1 MGKSEGFEEREHHAG
16 GWGSVKALG
25 AILLRERV
33 PVEGARILLKQN
45 KPGGYACV
53 SCSWAKPADPHAAEF
68 CEEGAKATAWEITH
82 KKLTPEFLREH
93 TLAEL
98 RTWHDHDL
106 EEGGRLTAPMRWDAT
121 QDKYLEVS
129 WEEAFAGIGAEL
141 KKLEPK
147 SVVFYTS
154 GRASLEASYMY
165 QLLARLYG
173 CNNLPDSSNMCHES
187 TSVALPKTIGVGV
200 GTVNLEDFERTDCIF
215 FFGQNVGTNSP
226 RMLHLLQDAR
236 MRGVPIVTFNPLRE
250 RGLVA
255 FANPLSPLL
264 RQ

>member
-1 MGKSEGFEEREHHAG
+1 MPAAG
-16 GWGSVKALG
+16 ATVKALG

-33 PVEGARILLKQN
+33 PVEGTRILLKQN
-45 KPGGYACV
+45 KPGGYASV
-53 SCSWAKPADPHAAEF
+53 SCSWAKPADPHVAEF

-82 KKLTPEFLREH
+82 KKLTPEFFREH

-173 CNNLPDSSNMCHES
+173 SNNLPDSSNMCHES

-200 GTVNLEDFERTDCIF
+200 GTVSSRTSSAP
-215 FFGQNVGTNSP
+215 TASSSS
-226 RMLHLLQDAR
+226 AR
-236 MRGVPIVTFNPLRE
+236 TSG
-250 RGLVA
+250 
-255 FANPLSPLL
+255 
-264 RQ
+264 